1 MRLRTRENKSVY
13 HAPFLRS
20 GFYLGSSLVICAYG
34 SWQAINKLKS
44 KGDPGVKTAYLLQ
57 VCIPPFVEPILTIL
71 LPIFYLTILK

>member
-34 SWQAINKLKS
+34 SWQAMDKL
-44 KGDPGVKTAYLLQ
+44 DPRKPNISQKTGYLLQ
-57 VCIPPFVEPILTIL
+57 VCAPFR
-71 LPIFYLTILK
+71 